1 MKKRI
6 GVLMGGKSIE
16 REVSFNSGRT
26 VCDHL
31 DANKYDVVLLF
42 QDQFGALYIL
52 PWYFLHRG
60 KISDFLSRLATEAQ
74 VITWDDLKKH
84 IDFLYIA
91 VHGRYAEDGTLQGM
105 LEVLGIPYLG
115 AKVFG
120 SALGMNKAAQ
130 KDWLA
135 TYGVAVPRGIVL
147 QPSQIKTI
155 TQEQLLEELN
165 TRGIQFPYVVKPVHE
180 GSSLGVHVIY
190 QNNADGFIAALY
202 DAMSCD
208 QTLEQAVLVE
218 EKLEGMEFTCIVV
231 ERYIDGK
238 REVWPL
244 SVTEIIV
251 ESGKDF
257 LDYDQKYMRGRAK
270 KRTPALIA
278 PELIKKIQDTAARV
292 MELLHFETL
301 ARVDGFLTPQGEIV
315 IIDPNSLSGM
325 GPSSYIFNQ
334 AAVVGM
340 NHGQFINYL
349 IATELEH
356 YGMQEDKAIT
366 MHEQQINITSKI
378 RVAVLLGG
386 ASNERETSLDSGR
399 NVCYKLSR
407 QIYDAFPIFISRS
420 MELYKIPTEL
430 LTKNSTGDIAECLT
444 PEMLISWS
452 DLPKICDFAFI
463 GLHGGKGEDGS
474 VQGALEMLGLPYNGP
489 GVLTSALCMDKFKTN
504 NFLRA
509 KGFDVPVSQLVTLK
523 AWHEAEQQEV
533 LFFKSLEEQ
542 FAYPCI
548 IKPHDDGCSVMV
560 HKVFNRVEA
569 QAAFTEI
576 FASGKN
582 AALVEEFI
590 VGDELT
596 CGVMGN
602 DSVIAFPPS
611 KSVTHKGILTLE
623 EKFLPGAGQNIT
635 PAPLETSSL
644 KFVQETM
651 ERVYKTLGCKGYSRI
666 DCFYQTRQQS
676 PTGKER
682 VVILEVNTV
691 PALTPATCLFH
702 QAAEVGLR
710 PHQFLDAVVKLGF
723 QAHQKLKDP
732 VVFDQ
737 QPLVAL

>member
-31 DANKYDVVLLF
+31 DSNKYDVVLLF
-42 QDQFGALYIL
+42 QDHLGALYIL

-60 KISDFLSRLATEAQ
+60 KIADFLPRLESEATR
-74 VITWDDLKKH
+74 VSWDELKQH

-105 LEVLGIPYLG
+105 LEVLQIPYLG

-130 KDWLA
+130 KDWLS
-135 TYGVAVPRGIVL
+135 TYGVRVPQGIVL
-147 QPSQIKTI
+147 SPSEIKKITI
-155 TQEQLLEELN
+155 EQLLNQLQQKN
-165 TRGIQFPYVVKPVHE
+165 ITFPYVVKPVQE

-190 QNNADGFIAALY
+190 KAEEFLPALY
-202 DAMSCD
+202 DAMLCD
-208 QTLEQAVLVE
+208 QSLEQAVLVE

-238 REVWPL
+238 RELWPL
-244 SVTEIIV
+244 SVTEIVV

-270 KRTPALIA
+270 KRTPAHISS
-278 PELIKKIQDTAARV
+278 ELMMKIQAVCVRV

-301 ARVDGFLTPQGEIV
+301 ARVDGFLTSQGDVV

-340 NHGQFINYL
+340 NHSQFINYL

-356 YGMQEDKAIT
+356 YGMQNTLELIKAEEEKNKDK
-366 MHEQQINITSKI
+366 QRI
-378 RVAVLLGG
+378 RVGVLLGG

-399 NVCYKLSR
+399 NVCYKLDR
-407 QIYDAFPIFISRS
+407 NNYDAFPIFISRS
-420 MELYKIPTEL
+420 MELYKIPSEL
-430 LTKNSTGDIAECLT
+430 LIKNSTHDITECLK
-444 PEMLISWS
+444 PEMRISWS
-452 DLPKICDFAFI
+452 DLPKLCDFAFI

-489 GVLTSALCMDKFKTN
+489 GILTSALCMDKFKTN

-509 KGFDVPVSQLVTLK
+509 KGFDVPVSQLITKEIWLEK
-523 AWHEAEQQEV
+523 DKE
-533 LFFKSLEEQ
+533 LFFESFEKE
-542 FAYPCI
+542 FTYPCI

-560 HKVFNRVEA
+560 HKVETRDHVKVA
-569 QAAFTEI
+569 LDEI
-576 FASGKN
+576 FNSGKS
-582 AALVEEFI
+582 AAMAEEYM

-602 DSVIAFPPS
+602 EQVVAFPPS

-635 PAPLETSSL
+635 PAPLSFASIKL
-644 KFVQETM
+644 VQTTM
-651 ERVYKTLGCKGYSRI
+651 EQVYKTLGCKGYSRI
-666 DCFYQTRQQS
+666 DCFYQSADQS
-676 PTGKER
+676 PTGVER

-710 PHQFLDAVVKLGF
+710 PYQFLDAVVKLGF
-723 QAHQKLKDP
+723 EAHSKTARDVELSQSKKMINL
-732 VVFDQ
+732 
-737 QPLVAL
+737 